1 MNVLKKIF
9 GLFFL
14 VFLVSCQSS
23 DSAHITTDEVV
34 AVLQDY
40 QVELLDT
47 NIPRGN
53 PFGTKLNGV
62 KPSEYELSGKPFYIY
77 EFETEEDLKKGKSD
91 FREKTAEMKLV
102 SFIRIEKRNILIFYV
117 HGIDSGEIPFEKEIG
132 EALASII
139 EG

>member
-14 VFLVSCQSS
+14 VFLVSCQTYS
-23 DSAHITTDEVV
+23 SAHITKEEVV
-34 AVLQDY
+34 RVLLDY

-47 NIPRGN
+47 NIPRGK
-53 PFGTKLNGV
+53 PFGTKLNRV

-77 EFETEEDLKKGKSD
+77 EFASEDDLKKGKGD
-91 FREKTAEMKLV
+91 FGEKTAAMNLV
-102 SFIRIEKRNILIFYV
+102 SYRIFEKRNILIFYV
-117 HGIDSGEIPFEKEIG
+117 HEINSEEIPFEKEIE